1 MDLRSEKPVFFGSVL
16 RLNIK
21 KMRCWLMLQKWKM
34 DVLPASPYRFN
45 ETWALFR
52 DSAKKNLECTM
63 QKHRFYMT

>member
-1 MDLRSEKPVFFGSVL
+1 
-16 RLNIK
+16 
-21 KMRCWLMLQKWKM
+21 MLQKWKM